1 MVPLERAAHRLYPV
15 QACEGWVELM
25 VPDEISRRLALVQEE
40 HRDLDLAI
48 DALRTTPG
56 SDQLLLARLK
66 RRKLRFR
73 DEIAMLQDM
82 RIPDIIA

>member
-1 MVPLERAAHRLYPV
+1 MA
-15 QACEGWVELM
+15 
-25 VPDEISRRLALVQEE
+25 PDEISRRLILVQEE